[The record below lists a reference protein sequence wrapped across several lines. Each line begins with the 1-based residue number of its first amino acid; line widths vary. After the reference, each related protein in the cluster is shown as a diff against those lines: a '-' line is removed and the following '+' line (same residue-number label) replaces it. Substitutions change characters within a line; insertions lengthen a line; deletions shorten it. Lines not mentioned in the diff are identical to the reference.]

1 MKTMLGYLKPYWIR
15 MLFSGL
21 ALTMSGLCDLLLPTV
36 MSDLLNQGVYGRD
49 FQMIL
54 LGCGKMLLFTL
65 LGVGCQVLG
74 SLLST
79 RVVANYCADL
89 RRAVFQRVNRMDF
102 ETFGSIGT
110 AALVT
115 RATKDVQTVSWLAV
129 ALSDAVITIPV
140 LFFGGVGL
148 TMAKDWVLALAM
160 LAFLPLVF
168 LLVTWT
174 GKRINPLWEES
185 DGSVDRQNEL
195 IRQRLRG
202 IRVIRAFQREGDA
215 HEQVASATRVMSRA
229 MISANNAESLIA
241 PVTTFLLNAAAVLV
255 VYLGIFRLEGGTGL
269 TGPDLFAI
277 VQYIALTSGSVINA
291 AFVIIEMPHA
301 RVAAERI
308 GQALRAPIQEEPA
321 PREELTL
328 EGSIRL
334 EDVSFTYPGGAAP
347 ALEHISLT
355 IPAGKK
361 AAIIGGTGAGKTT
374 LARLLLGFYPP
385 AEGKIYLGGRD
396 LSGLNRRTL
405 RDQLSP
411 VLQSA
416 ALYSGTI
423 RENLRMGRP
432 EALDEELWDALEAAQ
447 AGFVRELGLDHP
459 VKQSGKNLS
468 GGQKQRLCI
477 ARALLKNAPVYLFD
491 DSFSALDFL
500 TEAALRS
507 ALSKRLAGKT
517 QILITQRIS
526 TAAHCDLVFVL
537 DGGSLVGAGTHSQ
550 LLESC
555 QVYREIYDS
564 QTGGKEH
571 G

>member
-21 ALTMSGLCDLLLPTV
+21 AVTVSGLCDLLLPTV
-36 MSDLLNQGVYGRD
+36 MSDLLNQGVYGED

-89 RRAVFQRVNRMDF
+89 RRAVFRRVNRMDF

-115 RATKDVQTVSWLAV
+115 RATRDVQTVSWLAV
-129 ALSDAVITIPV
+129 ALSDAIITIPV

-321 PREELTL
+321 PREEVTL

-396 LSGLNRRTL
+396 ISTLNRRTL
-405 RDQLSP
+405 RDQFSP

-432 EALDEELWDALEAAQ
+432 EASEEDLWDALEAAQ

-507 ALSKRLAGKT
+507 ALAKRLAGKT

-537 DGGSLVGAGTHSQ
+537 DGGNLVGAGTHSQ